1 MKLNKPKFWE
11 KKNSVLSIILFPIS
25 LIIILLVFLKK
36 KTTRAQRFNIPIICV
51 GNIYIGGTGKTPTS
65 IYLANALK
73 QMSKNPAI
81 LKKYYKNQNDEHN
94 LIKEHFKN
102 LIICRDRVEGIKQAG
117 INNFD
122 SIILDDGFQDYRI
135 QADLNILCFNQN
147 QLIGNGLVLP
157 AGPLREN
164 LSSLKNANIIIING
178 EKNLEFEKKI
188 LNINYNL
195 EIFYSHYNPINIDK
209 FKNKNLL
216 AIAGIGNPDNFFQL
230 LSKNNLNIE
239 KKLFFPDHYE
249 FTKKEIEN
257 IVEEANKRNQQ
268 IIMTEKDYF
277 RIKNFNINNIEYLKV
292 SLIIDKKEK
301 FLQAITKLYDQ
312 KI

>member
-1 MKLNKPKFWE
+1 M
-11 KKNSVLSIILFPIS
+11 
-25 LIIILLVFLKK
+25 
-36 KTTRAQRFNIPIICV
+36 
-51 GNIYIGGTGKTPTS
+51 
-65 IYLANALK
+65 
-73 QMSKNPAI
+73 
-81 LKKYYKNQNDEHN
+81 
-94 LIKEHFKN
+94 
-102 LIICRDRVEGIKQAG
+102 
-117 INNFD
+117 
-122 SIILDDGFQDYRI
+122 
-135 QADLNILCFNQN
+135 
-147 QLIGNGLVLP
+147 
-157 AGPLREN
+157 
-164 LSSLKNANIIIING
+164 
-178 EKNLEFEKKI
+178 
-188 LNINYNL
+188 
-195 EIFYSHYNPINIDK
+195 
-209 FKNKNLL
+209 
-216 AIAGIGNPDNFFQL
+216 